1 MKKMVFLFLLV
12 ANISLIHAQ
21 SSDIDSVKALK
32 VDKNILELSQ
42 STIDIFQLY
51 GLQFYINQYY
61 NLSDWNNDGLGD
73 LVIMIGFNEAIND
86 DDYLS
91 LFLQKKTDQKIEF
104 IEDPNY
110 LMSIQGH
117 IEDFN
122 SSVGDLNG
130 DNLLERPH
138 NHIF

>member
-1 MKKMVFLFLLV
+1 LV
-12 ANISLIHAQ
+12 ANLSLLRAQ
-21 SSDIDSVKALK
+21 SSDIYSIKALK
-32 VDKNILELSQ
+32 VNRNIVELSQ

-61 NLSDWNNDGLGD
+61 NVSDWNNDGLGN
-73 LVIMIGFNEAIND
+73 LVIMIGYNEAIND
-86 DDYLS
+86 DNYLS
-91 LFLQKKTDQKIEF
+91 LFLQKKLTKRLNLSKIQ
-104 IEDPNY
+104 NY
-110 LMSIQGH
+110 LMSIQGL
-117 IEDFN
+117 IENLN

>member
-1 MKKMVFLFLLV
+1 MLV
-12 ANISLIHAQ
+12 ANLSLIRAQ
-21 SSDIDSVKALK
+21 SSDIYSIKALK
-32 VDKNILELSQ
+32 VDRNIVELSQ

-61 NLSDWNNDGLGD
+61 NLSDRNNDGLGD
-73 LVIMIGFNEAIND
+73 LVIMIGYNEAIND
-86 DDYLS
+86 DNYLY

-110 LMSIQGH
+110 LMSIQGL

-122 SSVGDLNG
+122 PSVGDLNG

-138 NHIF
+138 NYIF

>member
-1 MKKMVFLFLLV
+1 MLV
-12 ANISLIHAQ
+12 ANLSLIHAQ
-21 SSDIDSVKALK
+21 SSDIYSIKALK
-32 VDKNILELSQ
+32 VDRNIVELSQ
-42 STIDIFQLY
+42 SRIDIFQLY

-73 LVIMIGFNEAIND
+73 LVIMIGYNEAIND
-86 DDYLS
+86 DNYLY
-91 LFLQKKTDQKIEF
+91 LFYKKTDQKIEF
-104 IEDPNY
+104 IKDPNY
-110 LMSIQGH
+110 LMSIQGL
-117 IEDFN
+117 IENLN